1 MLKSYLCLMKIFPL
15 LISILLL
22 ACSAPETEVPNDILS
37 EAVFIN
43 ILKEVHL
50 AEAKFELHKTKGME
64 NAKKELASNYAT
76 IYKKS
81 RITAEDFEKT
91 LQYYAE
97 KPEKLEQIY
106 ASVLEQISKERTTL
120 NQQ

>member
-1 MLKSYLCLMKIFPL
+1 MKIFPAL
-15 LISILLL
+15 LSILLL
-22 ACSAPETEVPNDILS
+22 SCSAPKTEIPKDIIS
-37 EAVFIN
+37 EKSFIN
-43 ILKEVHL
+43 ILKEIHL
-50 AEAKFELHKTKGME
+50 AEVKFELHKTKGME

-76 IYKKS
+76 IYNES
-81 RITAEDFEKT
+81 GITADDFEKT

-106 ASVLEQISKERTTL
+106 ASVLDQISKERTTL